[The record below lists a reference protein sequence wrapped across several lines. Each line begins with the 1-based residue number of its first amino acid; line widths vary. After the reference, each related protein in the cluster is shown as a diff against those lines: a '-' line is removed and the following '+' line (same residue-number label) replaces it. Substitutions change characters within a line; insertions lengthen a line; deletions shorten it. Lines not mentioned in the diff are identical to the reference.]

1 MKLVTCFLLLAL
13 ALPAQQ
19 TRQPQQSQSNQPPAP
34 PETKPED
41 LCTVEGQVTSL
52 ATGAPIRK
60 AEIMLRGSERPAAGT
75 MPASYSAT
83 ADAGGNFTIKDVEP
97 GKYRLSAQHSG
108 FVSLQYGAR
117 NANRGGTTLTLGHG
131 QRLKDLSLRMA
142 PQAVIT
148 GRVVD
153 EKNEPIVSALV
164 RTMRYSYAMGK
175 KQLMPMGGAITNDLG
190 EYRIFGLGP
199 GRYYMAAKE
208 SQNNW
213 EATVDAS
220 ATPPADGYVNT
231 YYPATPDPTAATLID
246 VGPGV
251 QLRGVNI
258 TLVRARTFRVHGR
271 VEGRHD
277 SYVSF
282 FPRGQA
288 RWMVMDGVEH
298 STDQKGNFEIDGVLP
313 GAYTLS
319 ATLWSEQKAMSAR
332 QDVDVGENDVDNL
345 VLVLAGGSPLSGRVA
360 VESGT
365 PPNLD
370 SVTVFLQP
378 QDQTRQVTGGLYD
391 HLHDGAFSM
400 SDVSPEI
407 YRLRVDGL
415 PDGYWVKS
423 IRMGDQE
430 AKQSGLDL
438 TRGPGDTV
446 TVTIAPNAAQIDGA
460 VMNDKQQPA
469 AGVTVV
475 LVPEPK
481 LREIPEAYKTTTSD
495 QNGRFSLKNLDPGD
509 YKLFAWEDVEYGA
522 YMDPD
527 FLRPVEDRGQPI
539 SIQEGSHESVQLNA
553 IAADSAPAG
562 QKEK

>member
-1 MKLVTCFLLLAL
+1 L

-19 TRQPQQSQSNQPPAP
+19 AQQAPQAQQSQSNQPPAP

-41 LCTVEGQVTSL
+41 LCTVEGQVTNQ

-60 AEIMLRGSERPAAGT
+60 AEIMLHGTERPTAGA
-75 MPASYSAT
+75 MPATYSAT
-83 ADAGGNFTIKDVEP
+83 ADAGGNFIIKDVEP

-117 NANRGGTTLTLGHG
+117 GNNRGGTTLTLGTG

-153 EKNEPIVSALV
+153 EKNEPVASASVS
-164 RTMRYSYAMGK
+164 TMRYSYMMGK
-175 KQLMPMGGAITNDLG
+175 KQLMQMGGGVTNDLG
-190 EYRIFGLGP
+190 EYRIYGLAP
-199 GRYYMAAKE
+199 GRYYLAAKE
-208 SQNNW
+208 LRDDW

-220 ATPPADGYVNT
+220 ATPQVDGYVNT
-231 YYPATPDPTAATLID
+231 YYPATTDPTAAMLID

-258 TLVRARTFRVHGR
+258 TLAKARTFRVRGR

-282 FPRGQA
+282 MARGQA
-288 RWMVMDGVEH
+288 RWMAMDSVEH
-298 STDQKGNFEIDGVLP
+298 ATDQKGNFEIEGVLP

-319 ATLWSEQKAMSAR
+319 ATVWSDQKAMSAR
-332 QDVDVGENDVDNL
+332 QDVDVGENDVDNI

-378 QDQTRQVTGGLYD
+378 QDQTRQMSGSLYD
-391 HLHDGAFSM
+391 HLHDGAFTM
-400 SDVSPEI
+400 TDVPPEN
-407 YRLRVDGL
+407 YRLRVMGL

-430 AKQSGLDL
+430 AKETGLDL

-446 TVTIAPNAAQIDGA
+446 TVTIAPNAPQIDGA

-481 LREIPEAYKTTTSD
+481 LRENQDAYKTATSD

-509 YKLFAWEDVEYGA
+509 YKLFAWEEVEYGA

-527 FLRPVEDRGQPI
+527 FLRPLEDRGQSI

-553 IAADSAPAG
+553 IAADSAPAT